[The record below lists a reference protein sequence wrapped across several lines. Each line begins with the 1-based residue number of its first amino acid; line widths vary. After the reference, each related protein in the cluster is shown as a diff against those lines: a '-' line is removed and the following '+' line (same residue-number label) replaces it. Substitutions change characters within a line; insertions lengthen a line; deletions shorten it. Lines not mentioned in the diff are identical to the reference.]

1 MPRHPDTVITPNR
14 LLVRAR
20 QRLTSPHRSGQ
31 HLSRAELADAV
42 NATLDRLYPGR
53 SLAAHYVDHR
63 WVGKL
68 ERGEH
73 RWPSHERRTAL
84 RQVLGAT
91 TDADI
96 GLYSP
101 RRTPDA
107 VRSGQVQNQ
116 PATRRPLHVRV
127 SGTLLDGDPDAWLRE
142 LDELTN
148 QPMRTWPQ
156 LKGRVQEYLEVLDD
170 LQGGLVR
177 PHLARVDA
185 RWSEFMSWIADNTAP
200 PEGWAWLDRSHRRA
214 IEADDA
220 SLAAYALM
228 RQSQRALDNGDVR
241 AAIVLSRH
249 SLARSS
255 VPARTRALCLTR
267 MAEALAAG
275 GDDEARTAITAA
287 RRELPDADT
296 NAVDEDDFARHCDLR
311 YVAAVDARCRHLLG
325 DPASATAVLEEL
337 VADLATIAPID
348 AGLWHAHLAE
358 CYLHHDPER
367 AVDHGMRAL
376 RLADETASYRVI
388 RATQPLAIALRRH
401 SAMPSVLAFIDRH
414 RAAVT
419 SQ

>member
-14 LLVRAR
+14 LLVQAR
-20 QRLTSPHRSGQ
+20 QRLTSPHRPGQ
-31 HLSRAELADAV
+31 RMSRAELADAI
-42 NATLDRLYPGR
+42 NTALDLLYPGR
-53 SLAAHYVDHR
+53 SLTAHYVDHR

-73 RWPSHERRTAL
+73 RWPSRERRTAL
-84 RQVLGAT
+84 RHVLGAT
-91 TDADI
+91 TDTEL

-107 VRSGQVQNQ
+107 IRSGHVPDQ

-127 SGTLLDGDPDAWLRE
+127 GGKLLDGDPEAWLHA
-142 LDELTN
+142 LDEFTN

-156 LKGRVQEYLEVLDD
+156 LRGRVQEYLEVLDD
-170 LQGGLVR
+170 LQGGHGR

-185 RWSEFMSWIADNTAP
+185 RWSEFMSWIADNTAA

-220 SLAAYALM
+220 SLAAYTLM

-241 AAIVLSRH
+241 AAIVFSRR
-249 SLARSS
+249 SLAPRS

-267 MAEALAAG
+267 MAEALAAS
-275 GDDEARTAITAA
+275 GDDEARTAIMAA
-287 RRELPDADT
+287 QHELPGVDA
-296 NAVDEDDFARHCDLR
+296 NAVDEDDFARHCDPR

-325 DPASATAVLEEL
+325 DPASATTIFEEL
-337 VADLATIAPID
+337 LSDLAAIAPID

-358 CYLHHDPER
+358 CYLHYDPER
-367 AVDHGMRAL
+367 AADHGMSAL
-376 RLADETASYRVI
+376 RLADEAASYRVI

-401 SAMPSVLAFIDRH
+401 SALPSARTFIDRH
-414 RAAVT
+414 RTAVT
-419 SQ
+419 TQ